1 MKPHKLISPKSILY
15 SLAIFFCFS
24 FCLLET
30 SLSADPFLLGEKLD
44 YGIYLNGMRMGSAT
58 MQIQIDIVE
67 EKNTRS
73 IVFKT
78 TAKSDSFLSAVYPVD
93 DKMISHYDFSQKRT
107 ISGMKKVHEG
117 KKHKEYHVDFDYKT
131 STASWWQK
139 QHNGSKEESSGDNF
153 KAKSG
158 ITTDLP
164 SNNLDVLSAI
174 YKFRWDSQELYA
186 GSVLYFPVYDDLQV
200 TLLSMEIVKEEN
212 LEMDI
217 PEYKGDI
224 PAILIKPRLETSG
237 FFRGDGEMFIWFS
250 NDFRRIPLK
259 IQSKIK
265 KIGKVE
271 VILEQASGLANP

>member
-1 MKPHKLISPKSILY
+1 MKLYFYFSKSSLQTLVKILCW
-15 SLAIFFCFS
+15 LLFTLGTNLFS
-24 FCLLET
+24 
-30 SLSADPFLLGEKLD
+30 DPFLLGEKLD
-44 YGIYLNGMRMGSAT
+44 YGIYLNGMRMGTAT
-58 MQIQIDIVE
+58 MEIQMDIVE

-93 DKMISHYDFSQKRT
+93 DKMVSHYDFSQKRT
-107 ISGMKKVHEG
+107 ISGMKKVREG

-139 QHNGSKEESSGDNF
+139 QHSGKDDSSDDNF

-200 TLLSMEIVKEEN
+200 TLLSMEVVREEN
-212 LEMDI
+212 LDMEI
-217 PEYKGDI
+217 PEYKGSI
-224 PAILIKPRLETSG
+224 PTILIKPRLETSG
-237 FFRGDGEMFIWFS
+237 FFRGGGEMFIWFS

-259 IQSKIK
+259 IQSKVK
-265 KIGKVE
+265 KIGKIE
-271 VILEQASGLANP
+271 VILEQTSGLANP

>member
-1 MKPHKLISPKSILY
+1 LKLYFYFSKSSLQTLVKILCW
-15 SLAIFFCFS
+15 LLFTLGTNLFS
-24 FCLLET
+24 
-30 SLSADPFLLGEKLD
+30 DPFLLGEKLD
-44 YGIYLNGMRMGSAT
+44 YGIYLNGMRMGTAT
-58 MQIQIDIVE
+58 MEIQMDIVE

-93 DKMISHYDFSQKRT
+93 DKMVSHYDFSQKRT
-107 ISGMKKVHEG
+107 ISGMKKVREG

-139 QHNGSKEESSGDNF
+139 QHSGKDDSSDDNF

-200 TLLSMEIVKEEN
+200 TLLSMEVVREEN
-212 LEMDI
+212 LDMEI
-217 PEYKGDI
+217 PEYKGSI
-224 PAILIKPRLETSG
+224 PTILIKPRLETSG
-237 FFRGDGEMFIWFS
+237 FFRGGGEMFIWFS

-259 IQSKIK
+259 IQSKVK
-265 KIGKVE
+265 KIGKIE
-271 VILEQASGLANP
+271 VILEQTSGLANP